1 MKSGEANL
9 QVGGTD
15 NQPCV
20 RVGIAKIV
28 VTIVNDLISTVAV
41 QNEKVPVRA
50 ETETIVVFN
59 GVTPIKQQKSFRED
73 GLQR

>member
-50 ETETIVVFN
+50 ETEKIVVN